1 VVAVPEGLP
10 LAVTVALA
18 FSVRRMLADSNL
30 VRTLSAAETMGA
42 ATSICTDKTGAT
54 GRARGPMMR
63 AYQRARA
70 AAGAGPRGP
79 LLPGRAAMTP
89 WRSAISARRGPARA
103 CSLSAQ
109 SCHEVPKI
117 QPCQPGVPLR
127 GYLTRNL
134 ACLRPDKQQER
145 CAGRAG
151 TLTQNEMAVVR
162 LWAAGAEF
170 RDLAALRE
178 APRGGGAALPGLA
191 LPPVVV
197 ELLADGIAI
206 NSTAELRPA
215 QDGAGPLSLNPNPA
229 CLHLLAFG
237 PMLAPQVA

>member
-42 ATSICTDKTGAT
+42 ATSICTDKPGAP
-54 GRARGPMMR
+54 GRAHGAMMR
-63 AYQRARA
+63 AYQHAHA

-79 LLPGRAAMTP
+79 VLPSRAVMTP
-89 WRSAISARRGPARA
+89 WHCAISARRGPGRA
-103 CSLSAQ
+103 CSLTARRGRQ
-109 SCHEVPKI
+109 APVTHPR
-117 QPCQPGVPLR
+117 QPARVCGLELPR
-127 GYLTRNL
+127 R
-134 ACLRPDKQQER
+134 LRPKQPER
-145 CAGRAG
+145 RAGRAG

-178 APRGGGAALPGLA
+178 APRGGGAALPGLV

-215 QDGAGPLSLNPNPA
+215 QDGAGAAQPEP
-229 CLHLLAFG
+229 
-237 PMLAPQVA
+237 